1 VEKMTIHDVA
11 KAAGVSTGTV
21 SRALNDRAGVNAET
35 RKHVLEVVA
44 KMGYVPDI
52 GARQLARGSR
62 SVVAITRYSDTS
74 LRNPY
79 YTLLV
84 DEIQQALMGSGYAV
98 HIVRNDTELFGS
110 NIAGAIIPGLHIQ
123 DLRPIELRERQI
135 PFVAISLGH
144 PQVGLASVELENRP
158 GMLEMMQ
165 HLLELGHT
173 RIAHMT
179 GSPIG
184 QDANARL
191 EAYKEALARANIAFD
206 ATLVLD
212 GQFTELG
219 AYRVATKAV
228 KNGLPFTAL
237 ACASDEMAIGAIQAF
252 QDAGLR
258 VPEDVSVTGFD
269 DLPLESFQTAQLTTV
284 RQPLDIVGREAAA
297 LLLEQVDGGDTRT
310 VMVRPNLIIRST
322 TARAA
327 S

>member
-1 VEKMTIHDVA
+1 VEKLTIHDVA

-84 DEIQQALMGSGYAV
+84 DEIQQALIGSGYAV

-110 NIAGAIIPGLHIQ
+110 GIAGAIIPGVHIK
-123 DLRPIELRERQI
+123 DLRPLELRERQI

-158 GMLEMMQ
+158 GMLEVMD
-165 HLLELGHT
+165 HLLQLGHR

-191 EAYKEALARANIAFD
+191 EAYKETLVRANIAFD
-206 ATLVLD
+206 PTLVLD

-219 AYRVATKAV
+219 GYKAAMKAV
-228 KNGLPFTAL
+228 KTGLDFTAL
-237 ACASDEMAIGAIQAF
+237 CCASDEMAIGALQAF
-252 QDAGLR
+252 KDADLR
-258 VPEDVSVTGFD
+258 VPEDISVTGFD
-269 DLPLESFQTAQLTTV
+269 DLPLESFQAAQLTTV
-284 RQPLDIVGREAAA
+284 HQSLEIVARAAA
-297 LLLEQVDGGDTRT
+297 SLLLEQVDGGDTRT
-310 VMVRPNLIIRST
+310 VMVRPHLVVRST
-322 TARAA
+322 TARVRT
-327 S
+327 

>member
-1 VEKMTIHDVA
+1 MEKMTIHDVA

-35 RKHVLEVVA
+35 RKHVLEIVS

-84 DEIQQALMGSGYAV
+84 DEIQQALIGSGYAV

-110 NIAGAIIPGLHIQ
+110 NIAGAIIPGLHIK

-158 GMLEMMQ
+158 SMLEVMQ

-191 EAYKEALARANIAFD
+191 EAYKEALGRAGIAFD
-206 ATLVLD
+206 PTLVLD

-219 AYRVATKAV
+219 SYRATTKV
-228 KNGLPFTAL
+228 IKNGLFTAL
-237 ACASDEMAIGAIQAF
+237 SCASDEMAIGAIQAF

-258 VPEDVSVTGFD
+258 VPEDISVTGFD

-297 LLLEQVDGGDTRT
+297 LLLEQVNGGDTRT
-310 VMVRPNLIIRST
+310 VMVRPNLVVRST

-327 S
+327 T